1 MTDRSEQ
8 FVAAMD
14 RAGLRYVYGVPDSL
28 LAGLIARIEIS
39 WPSDRHMVVPNE
51 GTAVGMAIGSY
62 LGTGVPAAVY
72 LQNSGLGNAGRPLVS
87 LADRQVYSVPM
98 VLIIG
103 WRGEVSPEGV
113 AIPDEPQHRRQG
125 EITPALLNILG
136 IPFEVLD
143 ADSDPALAVDRCM
156 TASVASGAPTAM
168 LVRNGTFDRPPPRS
182 VSAKNMSR
190 EQAIAA
196 ILGIVGAMPI
206 VATTGMASREVFEV
220 RRRAGSEVTDFLTVG
235 GMGHAL
241 AIAVGLAR
249 SRPDQDI
256 VCIDGDGATLMHMG
270 VMAAA
275 ARTPNL
281 LHVVI
286 NNGSHD
292 SVGGQP
298 TLAAQMP
305 LRPVAAAM
313 GYGETAQVSTPEAL
327 RTVLRQ
333 VGGGSVFVE
342 AMCRPGSRPDLGR
355 PTLTPLQTRSQ
366 FMADLD
372 GSE

>member
-1 MTDRSEQ
+1 
-8 FVAAMD
+8 
-14 RAGLRYVYGVPDSL
+14 
-28 LAGLIARIEIS
+28 
-39 WPSDRHMVVPNE
+39 
-51 GTAVGMAIGSY
+51 
-62 LGTGVPAAVY
+62 
-72 LQNSGLGNAGRPLVS
+72 
-87 LADRQVYSVPM
+87 
-98 VLIIG
+98 
-103 WRGEVSPEGV
+103 
-113 AIPDEPQHRRQG
+113 
-125 EITPALLNILG
+125 
-136 IPFEVLD
+136 
-143 ADSDPALAVDRCM
+143 
-156 TASVASGAPTAM
+156 
-168 LVRNGTFDRPPPRS
+168 
-182 VSAKNMSR
+182 MSR

-206 VATTGMASREVFEV
+206 VATTGMPSREVFEV
-220 RRRAGSEVTDFLTVG
+220 RQKAGSGVTDFLTVG

-249 SRPDQDI
+249 SRPEQRI
-256 VCIDGDGATLMHMG
+256 VCIDGDGAALMHMG

-275 ARTPNL
+275 ARTTNL

-355 PTLTPLQTRSQ
+355 PTLTPRQTRSQ

>member
-14 RAGLRYVYGVPDSL
+14 RACLRYVYGVPDSL

-72 LQNSGLGNAGRPLVS
+72 LQNSGLGNAVNPLVS

-98 VLIIG
+98 ALIIG
-103 WRGEVSPEGV
+103 WRGEVSPDGV
-113 AIPDEPQHRRQG
+113 AVPDEPQHRRQG

-136 IPFEVLD
+136 IPFQVLD
-143 ADSDPALAVDRCM
+143 ADSDSALAVDRCM
-156 TASVASGAPTAM
+156 TASVANGAPAAM
-168 LVRNGTFDRPPPRS
+168 LVRKGTFDRPPPRS

-196 ILGIVGAMPI
+196 ILGAVGAMPI

-313 GYGETAQVSTPEAL
+313 GYGDTAQVSTPEAL
-327 RTVLRQ
+327 RTVLGQ

-355 PTLTPLQTRSQ
+355 PTLTPRQTRSQ